1 MAPETS
7 PLELPTR
14 KDGLVVVV
22 IETPRGSG
30 NKLKFDEELGTY
42 RLDRVLPAGLAFPF
56 DFGFVPRTAAEDG
69 DPLDA
74 IVLVDAPTFPGC
86 VVLARV
92 IGIVEVEQRDG
103 GAGPW
108 KRNDRLIAVAGG
120 PKGHAS
126 MHSLRDVD
134 SFRLDSIGAFFATYH
149 GLDGDGVRVIG
160 RAGARAADAAIRR
173 ANDAWRQ
180 QNGSGR
186 ARSAS
191 A

>member
-1 MAPETS
+1 MVLEAS
-7 PLELPTR
+7 PLDLPMR

-22 IETPRGSG
+22 VETPRGSG

-42 RLDRVLPAGLAFPF
+42 RLDRVLPPGLAFPF
-56 DFGFVPRTAAEDG
+56 DFGFVPQTLAEDG

-74 IVLVDAPTFPGC
+74 IVLIDAPTLPGC

-92 IGIVEVEQRDG
+92 IGVVEVEQQDG

-120 PKGHAS
+120 PKGHSS

-134 SFRLDSIGAFFATYH
+134 SVRLDAISEFFKSYH
-149 GLDGDGVRVIG
+149 ELDGDGIRVIG
-160 RAGARAADAAIRR
+160 KRNAAAAAAAIRK
-173 ANDAWRQ
+173 ANEAFAQ
-180 QNGSGR
+180 SHTGG
-186 ARSAS
+186 AGT
-191 A
+191 